1 MSMQHIRDY
10 YGVPAKRGARV
21 KYTWRNPGRLG
32 TVVGSRSQYL
42 RVRFDDEPKRIETVH
57 ATWELE
63 FVGVAA

>member
-1 MSMQHIRDY
+1 MQHIRDY

-21 KYTWRNPGRLG
+21 KYTWRTPGRLG
-32 TVVGSRSQYL
+32 TVVGSRAQYL
-42 RVRFDDEPKRIETVH
+42 RVRFDDTPDRIFTLH